1 MPDRGRRVLVTGAA
15 GFLGANLVRALLERG
30 SHVCAVIRPGGSRE
44 RIAELETELEL
55 HAVDLR
61 DAEELAA
68 AVRLLR
74 PELAVNLAMPGGH
87 ADTAESR
94 LEQLEVSALG
104 TARLVEALAAVGGCE
119 RLVHVGS
126 SLEYGPKAEPMRE
139 GDLLAPA
146 VPRGAAKAAAS
157 LVCLAW
163 ARALGLQ
170 ATVLRPFTV
179 YGPFEGHARMV
190 PTALRSAL
198 AGAELPLTEAGIA
211 RDFVYVGD
219 VVDAILR
226 ALEAPGLDGEIVNVG
241 SGRRTAIEELVEA
254 VQRVT
259 GRELRVRPGA
269 YPTLPHDA
277 RMWAADV
284 ERAREILG
292 WTPATELEEGL
303 RRTLAW
309 LETRTE
315 TGG

>member
-30 SHVCAVIRPGGSRE
+30 SQIGAVVRPGGSQE
-44 RIAELETELEL
+44 RVAGLETELEL

-61 DAEELAA
+61 AAEDVAA
-68 AVRLLR
+68 LVGLFR

-87 ADTAESR
+87 PPTAADR

-104 TARLVEALAAVGGCE
+104 TARLVEALASAGCCD

-139 GDLLAPA
+139 GDRLAPTTT
-146 VPRGAAKAAAS
+146 RGASKAAAA

-170 ATVLRPFTV
+170 AIVLRPFSV
-179 YGPFEGHARMV
+179 YGPFESGSRLV
-190 PTALRSAL
+190 PSALRAAL
-198 AGAELPLTEAGIA
+198 AGTELPLTEPGIA

-226 ALEAPGLDGEIVNVG
+226 ALEAPGVDGQILNVG
-241 SGRRTAIEELVEA
+241 TGRQTTIEELVEA
-254 VQRVT
+254 VRRVT

-269 YPTLPHDA
+269 YPILPHDV
-277 RMWAADV
+277 RTWVADV
-284 ERAREILG
+284 GRAREILG
-292 WTPATELEEGL
+292 WMSATGLEEGL

-309 LETRTE
+309 LETRTGV
-315 TGG
+315 GG